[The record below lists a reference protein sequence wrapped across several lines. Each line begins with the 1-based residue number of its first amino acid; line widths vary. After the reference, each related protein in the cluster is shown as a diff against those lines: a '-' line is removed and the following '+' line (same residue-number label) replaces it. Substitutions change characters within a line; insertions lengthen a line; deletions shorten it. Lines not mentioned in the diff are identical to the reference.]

1 MKKLIY
7 FLIPLFLF
15 IPRVNAMTMCGSQG
29 IEYDNKTMPL
39 VIFLGNSAS
48 SGYEIQNYA
57 FSDSSQS
64 ALNWSFNSFQQ
75 LCQIGKGS
83 MPSTFTF
90 ITFRVVNYTFIKGNI
105 YSIVFSFTDTN
116 AAWNIDPQSAAN
128 QNMNWYRI
136 LTSKADPRDKIMYL
150 TIVFEATENY
160 SGTANF
166 VFYTDP
172 ISTSDFA
179 SLTEHFYTPYITSVP
194 SVPDNSAQLN
204 NIKNL
209 QQNTL
214 NSVQSVQSQV
224 TQVQGQLTDIDDT
237 LKDDTVDD
245 SSLNIDD
252 KSADLGNS
260 PVSDLITLPI
270 KLLTNIY
277 DGFSGSC
284 VSYNLGSLF
293 GTDLIFPCINL
304 ESILGSFLWGLIDS
318 LCCIFLIYK
327 IAMLFVSM
335 WTKIVTMKD
344 VFTSIYTPGGG
355 N

>member
-15 IPRVNAMTMCGSQG
+15 IPKVYALDYTYQNVFAGMNASSTSGSFIADNGDIIGRAYYELPKTNAYPYIVLTYCSSSDSVQPG
-29 IEYDNKTMPL
+29 IASTNSYITDSIYHIDTRTYCHTEYGSVTGTIKQNIFVVKNWFYKDNEASAYFD
-39 VIFLGNSAS
+39 VSYSYFHNSDSQHSQAVRFLG
-48 SGYEIQNYA
+48 
-57 FSDSSQS
+57 FSSQS
-64 ALNWSFNSFQQ
+64 SQDVSIGILAYLKMQQNNQDYTTILNE
-75 LCQIGKGS
+75 
-83 MPSTFTF
+83 
-90 ITFRVVNYTFIKGNI
+90 IKN
-105 YSIVFSFTDTN
+105 
-116 AAWNIDPQSAAN
+116 N
-128 QNMNWYRI
+128 QNDYKRE
-136 LTSKADPRDKIMYL
+136 LQD
-150 TIVFEATENY
+150 V
-160 SGTANF
+160 
-166 VFYTDP
+166 
-172 ISTSDFA
+172 
-179 SLTEHFYTPYITSVP
+179 
-194 SVPDNSAQLN
+194 NSSIQETN
-204 NIKNL
+204 
-209 QQNTL
+209 
-214 NSVQSVQSQV
+214 
-224 TQVQGQLTDIDDT
+224 DT
-237 LKDDTVDD
+237 LKDDTVDN

-277 DGFSGSC
+277 NGFSGSC

-335 WTKIVTMKD
+335 WTKIITMKD
-344 VFTSIYTPGGG
+344 VFSSIYTPGGG